1 MSQDVGGLSAW
12 KVCFG
17 AGVLAL
23 HAMSAHAQPAGA
35 ADGAPSEAA
44 RRQALSPFRMILQSA
59 DAPRR
64 AVPAPKRAAPEPSP
78 APAVVGAPAP
88 SLAPVAV
95 TAPPP
100 APAPVQAAVAPSPA
114 PSEPPK
120 AEQVSVAKPSA
131 PPAPKAPEP
140 PPPIEL
146 VPIQQDAPILSA
158 ALRREQPQ
166 GKVMVAFSVK
176 PDGTTG
182 DVQVVQTSD
191 RRLNSAS
198 VHAVSNWRFKPI
210 REAQPV
216 EVELVYGDDDQ

>member
-1 MSQDVGGLSAW
+1 MTAW
-12 KVCFG
+12 KACFG

-23 HAMSAHAQPAGA
+23 HAMAAHAQPAAAAAA

-64 AVPAPKRAAPEPSP
+64 AAPAPKRVAPEPAP
-78 APAVVGAPAP
+78 APAVVAAPAP
-88 SLAPVAV
+88 PAVAA
-95 TAPPP
+95 TAPSP
-100 APAPVQAAVAPSPA
+100 APAPVQAAVAPAPA
-114 PSEPPK
+114 PAELPK

-146 VPIQQDAPILSA
+146 IPIQQDAPILSA

-176 PDGTTG
+176 PDGTTS
-182 DVQVVQTSD
+182 DVHVVQTSD

-198 VHAVSNWRFKPI
+198 VHAVSGWRFKPI